1 MATVIDVLDLITVD
15 EFCEPVEVDGV
26 KIRVTTPQTLTR
38 YIEREEKEGGK
49 VTVVKV
55 VGRSKIFLK
64 SELQALVD
72 KYKPVAGAAKVNADQ
87 HREVVEHRDRLAVQ
101 LAELQARYNDL
112 ERYMLD
118 GMISLPAHTEG
129 ELITSGEV

>member
-1 MATVIDVLDLITVD
+1 MAAIIDFLDLITAD

-26 KIRVTTPQTLTR
+26 KIRVTTPQTLAR
-38 YIEREEKEGGK
+38 YIERAEKEGSP

-55 VGRSKIFLK
+55 VGRSRIYLK

-72 KYKPVAGAAKVNADQ
+72 KYKPVAGAAKVHADQ

-112 ERYMLD
+112 ETYMLE
-118 GMISLPAHTEG
+118 GMISLPAATEG